1 MKRKQRPYKG
11 QDAKL
16 VTDMSERKRAA
27 LKLWAN
33 YHANQTKVKKSK
45 QTLSQPSIKIN
56 VGMEYK
62 DEKQ

>member
-27 LKLWAN
+27 LKLWAK
-33 YHANQTKVKKSK
+33 YHASRKVKKSK
-45 QTLSQPSIKIN
+45 QTLSQPSIKIK

-62 DEKQ
+62 DE